1 MYHAKANVNLIEES
15 VIQIKGGM
23 MINVAASTKTSY
35 MWEGLY
41 LESCCM

>member
-23 MINVAASTKTSY
+23 MINVAASTKTSN
-35 MWEGLY
+35 MWERLY